1 MATAE
6 HAPVCRTCA
15 VQHPPGP
22 APATCAICSDERQWV
37 PADGQQWTTLA
48 ELRAD
53 DYRTDVRDLEPG
65 ITGVGVTPSL
75 GIGQRALLVQTDAG
89 NILWDCVGFIDDA
102 GVDAVAAQ
110 GGLAAL
116 ALSHPHFYGAMVEW
130 SHAFDDA
137 PLYLPSADRAWVL
150 RQDTRITWW
159 DDGVEPLPGV
169 HLVQCGGHF
178 DGSAV
183 LVVDDAAEGG
193 GAALV
198 GDTATVVADRHVSFM
213 RSYPNLIPLP
223 ATTVRSVAERV
234 TRHPF
239 TRIYGGWWGT
249 TIDGDPELVR
259 RSAERYIG
267 WSGPR

>member
-1 MATAE
+1 MAVAE

-22 APATCAICSDERQWV
+22 TPSTCAICSDERQWV
-37 PADGQQWTTLA
+37 PADGQHWTTLA
-48 ELRAD
+48 QLRAEGHQID
-53 DYRTDVRDLEPG
+53 IRDLEPG
-65 ITGVGVTPSL
+65 LTGVGVAPAL
-75 GIGQRALLVQTDAG
+75 GIGQRALLVQTDAA
-89 NILWDCVGFIDDA
+89 NILWDCVGFIDDD
-102 GVDAVAAQ
+102 GVKAVAAR
-110 GGLAAL
+110 GGVAAI

-150 RQDTRITWW
+150 RGDTRITWW
-159 DDGVEPLPGV
+159 DDEIDPLPGV

-178 DGSAV
+178 NGSAV
-183 LVVDDAAEGG
+183 LVVDAAADGSG
-193 GAALV
+193 VVLV

-223 ATTVRSVAERV
+223 ATTVRAVAGRV

-239 TRIYGGWWGT
+239 ARIYGGWWESA
-249 TIDGDPELVR
+249 IDGDARLIQ

-267 WSGPR
+267 WSASR